1 MSLPVAAKKL
11 GISRQ
16 WLHSLVKEKIVK
28 AELFETARSRGLY
41 YISEKEVARFLSK
54 KRLLDNGKVKR
65 YKGKRKSKA

>member
-16 WLHSLVKEKIVK
+16 WLHSLVKEKLVK

-41 YISEKEVARFLSK
+41 YISEKEVARISK